1 MPRQFA
7 ELRERLLR
15 AGIAPR
21 HVRRY
26 LAELN
31 DHCADLTAE
40 EQRNGLTRAAA
51 ESAALA
57 RLGDT
62 ESLAHAM
69 TSQPQLR
76 AWSARAPWASFGI
89 APIAVLAAAYAIALT
104 ILWTGWQWFL
114 PGASTPFGHQT
125 TGLVY
130 YYFTAGRALYY
141 IAPLLIGWTISITAA
156 RQRIP
161 PPWPVFGFALL
172 AWIDASVRVY
182 TSRSSSGVL
191 HVGIGLGF
199 HQWYATLVP
208 AAVVFNLL
216 ALPYFLVVLRR
227 QILAKVLASES
238 SIEHSASSR

>member
-1 MPRQFA
+1 MPRQFP

-26 LAELN
+26 LAELT
-31 DHCADLTAE
+31 DHLGDLTAE
-40 EQRNGLTRAAA
+40 EQRNGLARSAA

-57 RLGDT
+57 RLGDP
-62 ESLAHAM
+62 ESLAQAM
-69 TSQPQLR
+69 IRQPQLR
-76 AWSARAPWASFGI
+76 AWSARAPWAAFGL
-89 APIAVLAAAYAIALT
+89 APLVILAAAYAVALA

-114 PGASTPFGHQT
+114 PGADTPFGNRT
-125 TGLVY
+125 TGLAY
-130 YYFTAGRALYY
+130 YYFSAGRALYY
-141 IAPLLIGWTISITAA
+141 TAPLLVGWTISVTAA
-156 RQRIP
+156 RQRIQ

-182 TSRSSSGVL
+182 ASRSSSGVP
-191 HVGIGLGF
+191 HVGIGPGL

-227 QILAKVLASES
+227 QILRES
-238 SIEHSASSR
+238 PRF